1 MKKTLFLIL
10 FIALIEG
17 DESYNFQ
24 YLKNERILPADEVFI
39 VTQKKEGDVHLIN
52 WDIKENYYLYLHS
65 IVLKENQ
72 KVINFDIEDGNI
84 SNYEDEFFGETK
96 IIRDFLNISFSNAS
110 KKINVQVFYQG
121 CSEKGFCYPV
131 KSINIL

>member
-10 FIALIEG
+10 SIALIEG
-17 DESYNFQ
+17 NENYVFQ
-24 YLKNERILPADEVFI
+24 YSENDKILPADEVFI
-39 VTQKKEGDVHLIN
+39 VTQKKENDILYIN
-52 WDIKENYYLYLHS
+52 WDIKENYYLYLDS

-72 KVINFDIEDGNI
+72 KVINFYIEGGDI
-84 SNYEDEFFGETK
+84 SNYEDEIFGETK
-96 IIRDFLNISFSNAS
+96 IIKNFLNISFSNAS
-110 KKINVQVFYQG
+110 KKTKVKVFYQG